1 MADLLLGVK
10 IGVQGG
16 PQSVKEIKAIDDQV
30 RKLQEQNARVAAT
43 AKALKDAYNLSDAEV
58 GQLVS
63 ELQRLENQTKGV
75 TREARSLDAVFQGLL
90 QGFGQQ
96 LTQIGFQAFTG
107 SVRGIK
113 DAIGGSI
120 SSFIEFEGALRQAGA
135 ISGSLG
141 TQEFQNLSDEIDRL
155 GIVTSKTPQEI
166 ANTAV
171 SLAKAGFS
179 AGELTQA
186 MEGITRASEATG
198 ESLELVG
205 DIIAKT
211 LRMFSLEASETSR
224 VANVLVQTANSS
236 NTSVAGLG
244 DSLRYVGPTAKSAN
258 QSIEST
264 AVLLGLLGDAGLQG
278 GQAGTNLAQA
288 IDSLKLASAG
298 VNTEFTS
305 LVRGNKRATAAYE
318 VLSARVRDSNGEVR
332 NLLEVIPELK
342 AGLANLGK
350 ADQDIVLKALFG
362 VEGKRAFEVIINT
375 AGDRVEKLTEDILIL
390 SQIGE
395 GAAVKT
401 GKALLEGL
409 KGSFDLIGGSIGSLQ
424 NQLGKAF
431 APGLEG
437 AIRLVT
443 DVINKVLE
451 AGDAFTAIED
461 AGLRFTETL
470 QANPQL
476 ATQLAD
482 AFTQIAQVISQG
494 IADQLDRITVALQS
508 NPDLVRNLAQSLVA
522 AAQQAGLFVSRL
534 IDVAATVGTIG
545 ASFAGA
551 AGSIFTSI
559 APTLTALVNVIN
571 SVVVALQP
579 LLANTK
585 LVEVAFQALVLQ
597 MLAVRAAAL
606 ASTFSSLAG
615 GLVSLVKGIASATAA
630 MAAFN
635 TAQAT
640 GSRSALLLGQSLA
653 GNAAAAT
660 ASARG
665 FTAAAATTAAAAA
678 KFALLAAAVA
688 SVSTALSRFKDGGAE
703 LKEGTEII
711 RESLAKSQ
719 AELVKTRQALTD
731 VEEAIPGMFP
741 SQPPPTDFI
750 DGITAQLVKLNDYV
764 IEIQNRIPGL
774 QQILSLLPGNQGLA
788 TLLPDVTNAEKQLN
802 DQKIQL
808 GNLLTATDELIAA
821 NDRFGGSQEEAA
833 KRVDTYNVSI
843 EQLRKA
849 QESFD
854 PSKMSQPDYEA
865 AINSSN
871 AYIKALE
878 NERREFQ
885 QRFGLIDNFD
895 DLAKKNATTLD
906 EIALKSE
913 QTIQDLK
920 DKGSPQQEILNVE
933 KKALDDR
940 LQENKRYSLQLKNAI
955 EAGILD
961 PQQVRQ
967 ANDEIMKSE
976 QEVVSLRE
984 QIRDKR
990 NQIAKSISDAA
1001 ASAAAKEK
1009 ASLEDLT
1016 AGNQQALSQLEI
1028 QAAQAQEALLKS
1040 GGDPAKLAQAEKTSL
1055 EQRIAENKKF
1065 LESLKG
1071 LKGLEGEEAAKVADQ
1086 IRQTE
1091 LTLAND
1097 RVALARQVLDAKKQA
1112 EEAAKQAAIKALE
1125 DRLRIDQTAANLE
1138 TQRLDLQTQAIQ
1150 AEQQLLAQ
1158 QQGVE
1163 TALLTLE
1170 RERLETKL
1178 SQAEA
1183 EGRTAES
1190 KQLQQQI
1197 DQLSQES
1204 IAQEFEFKRQQLELE
1219 FALAQAENQRAVV
1232 LSQIAIIEA
1241 EIAVSKA
1248 QANGATTQEITQLQE
1263 VVKLRKDAA
1272 QAAKDA
1278 AGVTDELFSARREEL
1293 GIQENISKENQKQ
1306 SEAQKKQAEAEKN
1319 KTAQTEA
1326 AGAAQSDVTGE
1337 LGKQE
1342 GLAQKIADLEQKR
1355 ADLLVQALSTSK
1367 QETAESL
1374 KQLDTIRSRFK
1385 EAQQAGLFQGV
1396 GGEFEA
1402 AAAQLEGILKSG
1414 GNLKDLIQFAQSNNS
1429 QIATQLLEAV
1439 GRGDVLKLI
1448 EADQA
1453 SQAFQSG
1460 GQTAGDEI
1468 EQGIVRGGQ
1477 QAAASISGALSGGS
1491 LSSLITPLPRKDGGP
1506 VAAGQAYL
1514 VGEEGP
1520 ELITPSRR
1528 GWVHTAGETAAMM
1541 SKQPTMLV
1549 KNPDMPGVESKLSEL
1564 LQEVRRGRRVA
1575 VPTSYTLNTVN
1586 PLQDAV
1592 ALQIKQVRALAR
1604 GRVL

>member
-43 AKALKDAYNLSDAEV
+43 AKALSQAYDLSDAEV
-58 GQLVS
+58 SQLVS
-63 ELQRLENQTKGV
+63 ELQKLENQTKGV
-75 TREARSLDAVFQGLL
+75 TREARSLDSVFQGLL

-141 TQEFQNLSDEIDRL
+141 TQEFQGLSDEIERL

-211 LRMFSLEASETSR
+211 LRAYGLEAAETQK
-224 VANVLVQTANSS
+224 VANVLVQTANST

-244 DSLRYVGPTAKSAN
+244 ESLKYVAPTAKAAG
-258 QSIEST
+258 QSVETT
-264 AVLLGLLGDAGLQG
+264 AVLLGILGDAGIQG
-278 GQAGTNLAQA
+278 SQAGTNLAA
-288 IDSLKLASAG
+288 ALDRLKVASAG
-298 VNTEFTS
+298 ADSEFAG
-305 LVRGNKRATAAYE
+305 LVKGNKKATEAYNL
-318 VLSARVRDSNGEVR
+318 LSASVRDSNGEVKD
-332 NLLEVIPELK
+332 LLDVIPQIQ
-342 AGLANLGK
+342 AGLSNLGK
-350 ADQDIVLKALFG
+350 GDQDLVLKALFG
-362 VEGKRAFEVIINT
+362 IEGGRAFQTIANTSVERIQQVTEEVK
-375 AGDRVEKLTEDILIL
+375 VL

-522 AAQQAGLFVSRL
+522 AAQQAGLFVSQL
-534 IDVAATVGTIG
+534 INVAATVGTIG

-688 SVSTALSRFKDGGAE
+688 SVSTALSRFKNGGAE
-703 LKEGTEII
+703 LKEGTDII

-808 GNLLTATDELIAA
+808 SNLLTATDELIAA

-885 QRFGLIDNFD
+885 QRFGLIDNFN

-933 KKALDDR
+933 KKALEDR
-940 LQENKRYSLQLKNAI
+940 LKENKRYSLQLKNAI

-961 PQQVRQ
+961 PQQVKQ

-984 QIRDKR
+984 QIRDKTS
-990 NQIAKSISDAA
+990 QIAKSISDATA
-1001 ASAAAKEK
+1001 ASAANQQ

-1016 AGNQQALSQLEI
+1016 AGNQQALNKLEI

-1055 EQRIAENKKF
+1055 EQRITENKKF
-1065 LESLKG
+1065 LDNLKG
-1071 LKGLEGEEAAKVADQ
+1071 LKGLEGDEAAKVADQ

-1097 RVALARQVLDAKKQA
+1097 RVALARQVLDAKVKAAEEVAQKEVDALKKARDAEKEAATTQFEGEQTTRQDQFNDEERNRQKAFNKQQQNEERAFNESQRAVEEAFQKRQQTESKRFQA
-1112 EEAAKQAAIKALE
+1112 ELDARRERGNREFDALGKEVDRRLQLQQASGSERAKLQEQFRKEDEAAKERRKIEQQVLNDRGRVLAGQGDLLELSPLEQARQQFEQGLQAEQEAFQLRQQEAEQAFQEQQRIEAEAYQEQQILKQEEFDNREREIQRAFEAEQQAAEAAFNEQQRQLDEASAQRQAAIL
-1125 DRLRIDQTAANLE
+1125 
-1138 TQRLDLQTQAIQ
+1138 
-1150 AEQQLLAQ
+1150 
-1158 QQGVE
+1158 
-1163 TALLTLE
+1163 
-1170 RERLETKL
+1170 
-1178 SQAEA
+1178 
-1183 EGRTAES
+1183 
-1190 KQLQQQI
+1190 
-1197 DQLSQES
+1197 
-1204 IAQEFEFKRQQLELE
+1204 
-1219 FALAQAENQRAVV
+1219 
-1232 LSQIAIIEA
+1232 
-1241 EIAVSKA
+1241 
-1248 QANGATTQEITQLQE
+1248 
-1263 VVKLRKDAA
+1263 
-1272 QAAKDA
+1272 
-1278 AGVTDELFSARREEL
+1278 
-1293 GIQENISKENQKQ
+1293 
-1306 SEAQKKQAEAEKN
+1306 
-1319 KTAQTEA
+1319 EA
-1326 AGAAQSDVTGE
+1326 ASRG
-1337 LGKQE
+1337 
-1342 GLAQKIADLEQKR
+1342 IAPQ
-1355 ADLLVQALSTSK
+1355 VQA
-1367 QETAESL
+1367 
-1374 KQLDTIRSRFK
+1374 
-1385 EAQQAGLFQGV
+1385 
-1396 GGEFEA
+1396 
-1402 AAAQLEGILKSG
+1402 
-1414 GNLKDLIQFAQSNNS
+1414 
-1429 QIATQLLEAV
+1429 
-1439 GRGDVLKLI
+1439 
-1448 EADQA
+1448 
-1453 SQAFQSG
+1453 
-1460 GQTAGDEI
+1460 
-1468 EQGIVRGGQ
+1468 
-1477 QAAASISGALSGGS
+1477 
-1491 LSSLITPLPRKDGGP
+1491 RKDGGP

-1549 KNPDMPGVESKLSEL
+1549 KNPDMPGVEAKLSEL